1 MNKQFLDFGLLTP
14 VLILVVV
21 SLATLF
27 SINPVLFRGQC
38 AYFLISL
45 AAFLF
50 FSQTHYYALRYYALP
65 IYIAS
70 LILLVFVLFVGFESR
85 GAVRWID
92 IFGLQIQ
99 FSEILKPF
107 LLVSL
112 CAYISDKPR
121 SGKYLFIAGLLLL
134 PIAVLIYRQP
144 DLGNALVYI
153 GTATLL
159 LIVFGF
165 PFRWFLG
172 GLLFFALMSPIMWSV
187 LHGYQRERIVTF
199 FNKDHDPL
207 GVSYNAVQAIIA
219 VGSGN
224 FLGKGLSQG
233 TQSSLRFLPERH
245 TDFIFATI
253 SESLGFIGASVVIIC
268 FVFLLFKISTLF
280 TQTED
285 VFAKTFC
292 AGAFCL
298 FLLHFFVNI
307 GMNLGL
313 VPIVGITLPFM
324 SYGGS
329 SLLSNFI
336 LLGLLSSIRK
346 DQKNANVLEIK

>member
-1 MNKQFLDFGLLTP
+1 MSKQFLDFGLLTP
-14 VLILVVV
+14 VLILVVL

-27 SINPVLFRGQC
+27 SINPMLFRSQC
-38 AYFLISL
+38 IYFLVSL
-45 AAFLF
+45 FAFFF
-50 FSQTHYYALRYYALP
+50 FSQTQYYVLRFWVLP
-65 IYIAS
+65 IYIGS
-70 LILLVFVLFVGFESR
+70 LIILAFVLFLGFESR

-92 IFGLQIQ
+92 VFGLQIQ

-121 SGKYLFIAGLLLL
+121 SGKYLLITCLLLL
-134 PIAVLIYRQP
+134 PIAFLIYRQP
-144 DLGNALVYI
+144 DLGNALVYV
-153 GTATLL
+153 GTAALL

-165 PFRWFLG
+165 PLRWFLG
-172 GLLFFALMSPIMWSV
+172 GLGILGLLSPIMWNF
-187 LHGYQRERIVTF
+187 LQGYQRDRVLTF
-199 FNKDHDPL
+199 FNKSNDPL
-207 GVSYNAVQAIIA
+207 GISYNAVQAIIA
-219 VGSGN
+219 VGSGS

-233 TQSSLRFLPERH
+233 TQSALRFLPERH
-245 TDFIFATI
+245 TDFIFATL
-253 SESLGFIGASVVIIC
+253 SESLGFIGAACVIVC
-268 FVFLLFKISTLF
+268 FVLLLFKIYTLF

-292 AGAFCL
+292 AGVFLL
-298 FLLHFFVNI
+298 FLLHFFINVSMNI
-307 GMNLGL
+307 GI

-346 DQKNANVLEIK
+346 EQRNANVLEIR